1 MSPGAWVAL
10 GFIVVHIF
18 RFRVL
23 PSFSALPA
31 VLGCLK
37 HCLGPFLLC
46 FRSQVLLALA
56 AVHQQNVTHR
66 DVKPENLLVTFPG
79 CHAEE
84 AARRGCRPESMH
96 LRLIDFGS
104 AVDGHSAFHLYGRGG
119 PSEAEQTAEYAP
131 PEAVFGRFWG
141 RQPVAKRLWPYDV
154 WSLGV
159 VWLELLLGTPHVFQ
173 VSARTRAMMDVKLH
187 LEHKPEEE
195 RQRIYLLRGMME
207 LCVYPPEPSSSRRHR
222 GSSSGSLNAEQ
233 QQQQAGEAAGEE
245 AEPAG
250 PPVQW
255 SCSEPA
261 LLHLLS
267 SRDPTGRGLRSV
279 AALRLLRSML
289 HWHPTE
295 RPTPAEALRHVAFAS
310 HGAGDDALLRDC
322 GRRGRS
328 QIGWC

>member
-1 MSPGAWVAL
+1 
-10 GFIVVHIF
+10 VVHIF

-173 VSARTRAMMDVKLH
+173 VSTLSDSQPQPQGIASPSAPSLFLGGQRMATWLQTPCRRTL
-187 LEHKPEEE
+187 
-195 RQRIYLLRGMME
+195 
-207 LCVYPPEPSSSRRHR
+207 
-222 GSSSGSLNAEQ
+222 
-233 QQQQAGEAAGEE
+233 
-245 AEPAG
+245 
-250 PPVQW
+250 
-255 SCSEPA
+255 
-261 LLHLLS
+261 
-267 SRDPTGRGLRSV
+267 
-279 AALRLLRSML
+279 
-289 HWHPTE
+289 
-295 RPTPAEALRHVAFAS
+295 
-310 HGAGDDALLRDC
+310 
-322 GRRGRS
+322 
-328 QIGWC
+328 